1 MLNNLNLSNTEKERA
16 AYGEARALVLL
27 LCKECEAALSKLEL
41 SDEVLQAVSALLA
54 ESDEPFEIGKVSAC
68 SLLCG
73 SKLRHIIIAGCG
85 SGRECKPTAFKQAAG
100 EAARAL
106 AAKKCERAVLAAPIL
121 LNPKRTPYL
130 EAIAEGLYLGAY
142 SFTLYKSKAEAPV
155 TCDVKIVSACTAAD
169 LALKRALVKGQAV
182 SMVRDLVNEPGN
194 KLGPEELADFA
205 KQVAAENGLSCEVL
219 DREALKDLGCGALLA
234 VGQGSV
240 REPRL
245 IALRYRGAGDA
256 PYTAFV
262 GKGITFDSGGLSL
275 KPAANMGEMK
285 DDMSGAAAVLG
296 AVKAAAE
303 LQVPINLLAVL
314 SCAENMPGGGAQRP
328 GDIVTAADGQ
338 TIEVVNTDAEGRLVL
353 ADAVWYAAKQGA
365 ARIVDIATLTGAV
378 ITALGKETGGI
389 IACDDG
395 LAAAIKEA
403 GRLAGELWWQ
413 LPTPPDLRKA
423 IKGEEADLLNSTGS
437 TVGGGCI
444 TGGLFIGSFVPK
456 ELPWAHLDIGGT
468 ASRAKAAGFV
478 SKGGT
483 GFGTLT
489 LIKLTETL
497 AAEGQR

>member
-1 MLNNLNLSNTEKERA
+1 MLNNLSLCNTEKEGA
-16 AYGEARALVLL
+16 AYGDKGAFLL
-27 LCKECEAALSKLEL
+27 FLCKECEAALPKLALPEEVSK
-41 SDEVLQAVSALLA
+41 ATTALLA
-54 ESDEPFEIGKVSAC
+54 ATADPFEIGKVSVC

-73 SKLRHIIIAGCG
+73 SNLRHIIIAGCG

-100 EAARAL
+100 EAARVL
-106 AAKKCERAVLAAPIL
+106 KTKKCEEAIVLAPIL

-142 SFTLYKSKAEAPV
+142 DFTIYKRKAENAV
-155 TCDVKIVSACTAAD
+155 TCKIKIVSACEGAE

-205 KQVAAENGLSCEVL
+205 RQVAGENSLSCEIL
-219 DREALKDLGCGALLA
+219 DRKALKELGCGALLA

-245 IALRYRGAGDA
+245 IALRYNGAGDA

-296 AVKAAAE
+296 AIKAAAE
-303 LQVPINLLAVL
+303 LHLAVNLLAVL

-389 IACDDG
+389 IAFDDG
-395 LAAAIKEA
+395 LAASIKEA

-413 LPTPPDLRKA
+413 LPTPPDLREA

-444 TGGLFIGSFVPK
+444 TGGLFIGSFVPE

-468 ASRAKAAGFV
+468 ASREKAAGFV

-489 LIKLTETL
+489 LIKLAETL
-497 AAEGQR
+497 ASEK